1 MQQQD
6 SCHLS
11 SLAPPSMGNNGEFI
25 EVIAHD
31 THQDMVDATDRQ
43 GVCRRIHCLVQP
55 RFWQK
60 RESSACVKVR
70 QEFIACFLAPAH

>member
-11 SLAPPSMGNNGEFI
+11 CLAPPSMGNNGEFM

-31 THQDMVDATDRQ
+31 THQDMVMQQTVKVSAGEFTVWFSRVS
-43 GVCRRIHCLVQP
+43 G
-55 RFWQK
+55 K
-60 RESSACVKVR
+60 RESPVHV
-70 QEFIACFLAPAH
+70 